1 MRKTEN
7 KNKITALYCRLSQDD
22 GIDMESNSISNQRK
36 ILQEYADN
44 NGITNTMFFAD
55 DGYTGTDFNRPDF
68 MRMEAMIEQGEIGT
82 VVVKDLSRFARN
94 YIEAG
99 NYLEVKYPSLGVQ
112 FIAIKENVDT
122 FKGTGMEMMPFYNIF
137 NEWHAAET
145 SKKIHEVWKI
155 KAAEGKRVSS
165 AVPYGYVKAPDNH
178 EQWIVDEEAAKVVR
192 HIFDLCLQGMGIGK
206 IASQLEREEILNPT
220 AYWLSKGVKTKNKLN
235 TAPCRWWSTTVRGIL
250 ENIQYTGCTVNFKTT
265 TVSYK
270 VHDRVYNPKE
280 DWQIIPDTQEAIIDM
295 ETYNRVQEL
304 RKHRRRHT
312 STGRKSIYTSK
323 MFCGNCGSKMYF
335 CAAKSIPDK
344 NVFFRCSEYKENRG
358 KCSIHH
364 IRETAVDMIVKR
376 TVKEVA
382 KYVTQYE
389 PVFLYLYSKKHNE
402 EMLTN
407 LKQIRRSIE
416 QGEKRMQELNHLIMK
431 VYEDHVLGNLPDT
444 RYAMMASNYEA
455 EQERLA
461 KQIEADKTSLAKA
474 EQTVIDVNSFLKAI
488 HKYTEFDELD
498 EKMVNTLISKIEV
511 FNKVKIDGKY
521 HVPVKVHFTAV
532 GIVDI
537 PSEKELKRIMAEIQ
551 ANPNLLKSAS

>member
-1 MRKTEN
+1 MLKTEN
-7 KNKITALYCRLSQDD
+7 KDKITALYCRLSQDD

-36 ILQEYADN
+36 ILQEYADT
-44 NGITNTMFFAD
+44 NGITNTMLFAD

-68 MRMEAMIEQGEIGT
+68 QRMEAMIERGEIGT
-82 VVVKDLSRFARN
+82 VIVKDLSRFARN

-137 NEWHAAET
+137 NEWHSAET
-145 SKKIHEVWKI
+145 SKKIHEVWKV

-165 AVPYGYVKAPDNH
+165 AVPYGYVKDPENREH
-178 EQWIVDEEAAKVVR
+178 WIIDEEAAKVVR
-192 HIFDLCLQGMGIGK
+192 HIYDLCLQGLGNGR
-206 IASQLEREEILNPT
+206 IATQLEKEGILSPT
-220 AYWLSKGVKTKNKLN
+220 AYYHSKGQRSNHKLN
-235 TAPCRWWSTTVRGIL
+235 SPPCRWWASTVQGVL
-250 ENIQYTGCTVNFKTT
+250 DNIQYTGCAVNFKTT

-280 DWQIIPDTQEAIIDM
+280 NWQIIPDKQEAIIDM

-304 RKHRRRHT
+304 RKYRRKRT

-323 MFCGNCGSKMYF
+323 MFCGDCGSKMYF
-335 CAAKSIPDK
+335 CAAKTIPDK

-364 IRETAVDMIVKR
+364 IRETAVDKIVKQ
-376 TVKEVA
+376 TVREVA

-389 PVFLYLYSKKHNE
+389 PVFLYLYSKKHSE
-402 EMLTN
+402 EMQTN
-407 LKQIRRSIE
+407 IRFTRMRIE
-416 QGEKRMQELNHLIMK
+416 QGEKRMQELNQLIMK
-431 VYEDHVLGNLPDT
+431 VYEDHVLGDLPDA
-444 RYAMMASNYEA
+444 RYAMMASNYEK
-455 EQERLA
+455 EQEKLS
-461 KQIEADKTSLAKA
+461 KQIEADKDALLKA
-474 EQTVIDVNSFLKAI
+474 EQTTVDVKLFLKEI
-488 HKYTEFDELD
+488 RKYTEFEELD

-511 FNKVKIDGKY
+511 FNKVQIDGKY
-521 HVPVKVHFTAV
+521 HVPVKIHFTAV

-537 PSEKELKRIMAEIQ
+537 PTEKEIKKIMAEIQ
-551 ANPNLLKSAS
+551 ANPQLLKTA

>member
-1 MRKTEN
+1 MLRTEN

-36 ILQEYADN
+36 ILQEYAHS

-68 MRMEAMIEQGEIGT
+68 QRMEAMIERGEVDT
-82 VVVKDLSRFARN
+82 VIVKDLSRFARN

-122 FKGTGMEMMPFYNIF
+122 VKGTGMEMMPFYNIF
-137 NEWHAAET
+137 NEWHSAET
-145 SKKIHEVWKI
+145 SKKIHEVWKV

-165 AVPYGYVKAPDNH
+165 AVPYGYMKDHDNH
-178 EQWIVDEEAAKVVR
+178 EQWLVDEEAAKVVK
-192 HIFDLCLQGMGIGK
+192 HIFDLCLQGLGIGK
-206 IASQLEREEILNPT
+206 IATQLEREGILNPT
-220 AYWLSKGVKTKNKLN
+220 AYWQSKGLKTRNKLN
-235 TAPCRWWSTTVRGIL
+235 APPCRWWVSTIRGIL

-295 ETYNRVQEL
+295 ETFNRVQEI
-304 RKHRRRHT
+304 REHRRRHT
-312 STGRKSIYTSK
+312 STGRSSIYTSK
-323 MFCGNCGSKMYF
+323 IFCGDCGSKMYF

-358 KCSIHH
+358 KCTIHH
-364 IRETAVDMIVKR
+364 IRETAVDAIVTKA
-376 TVKEVA
+376 VKEVI

-407 LKQIRRSIE
+407 LKLTRLRIE
-416 QGEKRMQELNHLIMK
+416 QGEKRMQDLNQLIMK
-431 VYEDHVLGNLPDT
+431 VYEDHVLGDLPDA
-444 RYAMMASNYEA
+444 RYAMMASNYEK

-461 KQIEADKTSLAKA
+461 KQLESDKESLAKA
-474 EQTVIDVNSFLKAI
+474 EQTAVDVKSFLKAI
-488 HKYTEFDELD
+488 HRYTDFEKLD

-511 FNKVKIDGKY
+511 FNKVKLDGKY

-537 PSEKELKRIMAEIQ
+537 PSEKELKKIMAEIQ
-551 ANPNLLKSAS
+551 ANPQLLKTA